1 MNVPLSWLEEFLP
14 ELPRKLDEV
23 RGDESQLGI
32 LVDLLDGLGLA
43 VERTF
48 DLPAPPEGVVVARIE
63 SVSKIEHS
71 EHLLHAEVTDGAE
84 HYSIVTG
91 APNIKAGLLTALAKP
106 GTTLP
111 GAGFAVEVREMA
123 GVASEGVLCSPR
135 ELGLYDYGGGLI
147 VFGEDAP
154 VGTELSELWA
164 AETVLEL
171 ELTPNRAD
179 AFSIL
184 GVARD
189 LAAKLGLTL
198 KHPARGLNPGD
209 PSEDDG
215 LHVDIRD
222 EAACPRFTLRLIEG
236 VSVTPSPLWL
246 QRRLASVGLRPRNN
260 VVDVTNYVTF
270 ELGQPSHAY
279 DRADLTDGTI
289 VVRRAEAGESLTAL
303 NDESL
308 EFSADDLLITT
319 PTGDSSSTQ
328 PIGVAGVIG
337 GLHHS
342 VKPSTQNV
350 ALEVA
355 HFDPVTIRK
364 AAKRLGLSTDAHY
377 RFERGVDPNLPPL
390 ASARAA
396 HLIAEL
402 SGGTLHPGFTDVGG
416 DVPSEE
422 VIFRPSRVA
431 FLMAVEITLE
441 EQRAYLERLGCEVE
455 AMSEDA
461 WRVTVPS
468 WRFDLT
474 LEEDLIE
481 EVSRL
486 YGYEHIPETI
496 PAMHFVP
503 EQRDA
508 VERKLRSLL
517 VGLGLQETITYIFM
531 SDAEL
536 ECAAAPSAEV
546 RLLNPQGVERS
557 VLRTALYPGLLAAAR
572 TNRAAERL
580 ALFEIGHVFRSE
592 EHGGEK
598 ERLSILVRGPWVGGG
613 WLKGQETDFFT
624 FKGTLEK
631 LAGLLGATVRFE
643 PERHRALHPGVSAAV
658 YWDDQPIGFAGRV
671 HPEVAAHYELP
682 ESYLAELDLPLHAH
696 DIPFRDPPRQPFA
709 ERDLAVVAPQEVS
722 YQRLARLASDAG
734 GTWLETVAPFDIY
747 EGKSIPEGSRSV
759 ALRLRFR
766 HPERALRDEEVD
778 GYMANIISS
787 LAREGYTIRE

>member
-14 ELPRKLDEV
+14 ELPGKLDE
-23 RGDESQLGI
+23 RGGERLDTLTN
-32 LVDLLDGLGLA
+32 LLNSIGLA

-48 DLPAPPEGVVVARIE
+48 ELPAPPEGVVVVRVE
-63 SVSKIEHS
+63 SVSKVENS
-71 EHLLHAEVTDGAE
+71 DHLLHAEVTDGTK
-84 HYSIVTG
+84 HYSVVTG
-91 APNIKAGLLTALAKP
+91 APNTEVGLLTALAKP
-106 GTTLP
+106 GTALP
-111 GAGFAVEVREMA
+111 GAGFTVSVREMA
-123 GVASEGVLCSPR
+123 GVQSEGVLCSPR

-154 VGTELSELWA
+154 VGTELAELWP

-179 AFSIL
+179 AFSML

-189 LAAKLGLTL
+189 LAAKLDLEL
-198 KHPARGLNPGD
+198 KHPARALDAGD
-209 PSEDDG
+209 ASEDDG
-215 LHVDIRD
+215 LRVEVRD
-222 EAACPRFTLRLIEG
+222 DAACPRFTLRLIEG
-236 VSVTPSPLWL
+236 VTVKPSPLWL
-246 QRRLASVGLRPRNN
+246 QRRLASLGLRPRNN
-260 VVDVTNYVTF
+260 IVDVTNYVTF

-289 VVRRAEAGESLTAL
+289 VVRRARVGETLRAL
-303 NDESL
+303 NEEVL

-319 PTGDSSSTQ
+319 PDGNGTQ

-350 ALEVA
+350 VLEVA

-402 SGGTLHPGFTDVGG
+402 GGGTLHPGLTEVGG
-416 DVPSEE
+416 DVPLKE
-422 VIFRPSRVA
+422 VVFRPARVA
-431 FLMAVEITLE
+431 FLMALDIPLG
-441 EQRAYLERLGCEVE
+441 EQRTYLERLGCEVNIL
-455 AMSEDA
+455 SEDE
-461 WRVTVPS
+461 WRVTIPS
-468 WRFDLT
+468 WRFDLSI
-474 LEEDLIE
+474 EEDLIE

-486 YGYEHIPETI
+486 YGYDHIPETI

-503 EQRDA
+503 EQKDDIQRN
-508 VERKLRSLL
+508 LRSLL
-517 VGLGLQETITYIFM
+517 VGLGLQETITYIFS

-536 ECAAAPSAEV
+536 GRAAAPEAEV
-546 RLLNPQGVERS
+546 RLLNPQGIERS

-580 ALFEIGHVFRSE
+580 ALFEVGRVFGE
-592 EHGGEK
+592 EER
-598 ERLSILVRGPWVGGG
+598 ERLTLLVRGPWISGG
-613 WLKGQETDFFT
+613 WLRGQETDFFT
-624 FKGTLEK
+624 FKGVLEK
-631 LAGLLGATVRFE
+631 LAELMGTAVSLE
-643 PERHRALHPGVSAAV
+643 PERHPALHPGVSAAV
-658 YWDDQPIGFAGRV
+658 YWNAQKVGFAGRV
-671 HPEVAAHYELP
+671 HPEVAAHYDLP
-682 ESYLAELDLPLHAH
+682 ETYVAELDLPLVASG
-696 DIPFRDPPRQPFA
+696 ITFRDPPRQPFA

-722 YQRLARLASDAG
+722 YQQLADLARQAG
-734 GTWLETVAPFDIY
+734 GERLETLAPFDVY
-747 EGKSIPEGSRSV
+747 EGDPVPKGSRSV

-778 GYMANIISS
+778 GYMANIIS
-787 LAREGYTIRE
+787 AFAGERYTIRE

>member
-14 ELPRKLDEV
+14 ELPDKLDE
-23 RGDESQLGI
+23 LGGER
-32 LVDLLDGLGLA
+32 LETLTDLLNSIGLA

-48 DLPAPPEGVVVARIE
+48 ELPASPQGIVVARIE
-63 SVSKIEHS
+63 SVSKLENS
-71 EHLLHAEVTDGAE
+71 DHLLHAEVTDGAE

-91 APNIKAGLLTALAKP
+91 APNTEVGLLTALAKP
-106 GTTLP
+106 GAALP
-111 GAGFAVEVREMA
+111 GAGFTVSVREMA
-123 GVASEGVLCSPR
+123 GVQSEGVLCSPR

-154 VGTELSELWA
+154 VGAELAELWP

-179 AFSIL
+179 AFSML

-189 LAAKLGLTL
+189 LAAKLGIALE
-198 KHPARGLNPGD
+198 HPAPTLSDLPSQGD
-209 PSEDDG
+209 PSKDDG
-215 LHVDIRD
+215 LHVEVRD
-222 EAACPRFTLRLIEG
+222 DTACPRFTLQLIEG
-236 VSVTPSPLWL
+236 VTVKPSPLWL
-246 QRRLASVGLRPRNN
+246 QRRLASLGLRPRNN
-260 VVDVTNYVTF
+260 IVDVTNYVTF

-289 VVRRAEAGESLTAL
+289 VVRRARAGETLRAL
-303 NDESL
+303 NEEVL

-319 PTGDSSSTQ
+319 PNGNGTQ

-377 RFERGVDPNLPPL
+377 RFERGVNPNLPPL

-396 HLIAEL
+396 HLIAAL
-402 SGGTLHPGFTDVGG
+402 GGGTLHPGLTEVGG
-416 DVPSEE
+416 DVPLKE
-422 VIFRPSRVA
+422 VVFRPARVA
-431 FLMAVEITLE
+431 FLMALDIPLG
-441 EQRAYLERLGCEVE
+441 EQRTYLERLGCEVNIL
-455 AMSEDA
+455 SEDE
-461 WRVTVPS
+461 WRVTIPS
-468 WRFDLT
+468 WRFDLSI
-474 LEEDLIE
+474 EEDLIE

-486 YGYEHIPETI
+486 YGYDHVPETI

-503 EQRDA
+503 EQKDDIQRN
-508 VERKLRSLL
+508 LRSLL
-517 VGLGLQETITYIFM
+517 VGLGLQETITYIFS

-536 ECAAAPSAEV
+536 GRAAAPEAEV
-546 RLLNPQGVERS
+546 RLLNPQGIERS

-580 ALFEIGHVFRSE
+580 ALFEVGRVFGRE
-592 EHGGEK
+592 EQ
-598 ERLSILVRGPWVGGG
+598 ERLALLVRGPWISDG
-613 WLKGQETDFFT
+613 WLRGQETDFFT
-624 FKGTLEK
+624 FKGALEK
-631 LAGLLGATVRFE
+631 LAELMGAAVSLE
-643 PERHRALHPGVSAAV
+643 PERHPALHPGVSAAV
-658 YWDDQPIGFAGRV
+658 YWNAQKVGFAGRV
-671 HPEVAAHYELP
+671 HPEVAAHYDLP
-682 ESYLAELDLPLHAH
+682 ETYVAELDLPLVASG
-696 DIPFRDPPRQPFA
+696 ITFRDPPRQPFA

-722 YQRLARLASDAG
+722 YQQLADLARQAG
-734 GTWLETVAPFDIY
+734 GERLETLTPFDVY
-747 EGKSIPEGSRSV
+747 EGDPVPKGSRSV

-778 GYMANIISS
+778 GYMANIIS
-787 LAREGYTIRE
+787 AFAGERYTIRE